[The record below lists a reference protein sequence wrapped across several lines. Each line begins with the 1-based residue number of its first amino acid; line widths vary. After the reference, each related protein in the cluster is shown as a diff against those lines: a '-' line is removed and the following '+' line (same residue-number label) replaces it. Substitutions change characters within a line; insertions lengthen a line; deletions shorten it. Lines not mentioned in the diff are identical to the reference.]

1 MKKFYFMILANLFI
15 FISFAEE
22 SGGRIME
29 KFLTVSKKNPH
40 YFADSNGK
48 TYIPIGLNLC
58 FYRPDFGLKNHNEA
72 ATFAKYR
79 EWFDKLSA
87 NGGNYARLWLGS
99 PFFDVM
105 PEEPG
110 VFSQRNLERI
120 KTVAR
125 YAEERNIKL
134 KITLEHFRTPLY
146 VKNGKGFQSSSFQ
159 APVYSRYAKTM
170 KEWCQSKE
178 CRRLYLAKA
187 KFIADAIGNS
197 PAVVAVD
204 LWNEIDAIGPTY
216 GYVGE
221 WSDYMLKE
229 LRKIFPRQMLLQ
241 NLGSHCNIYSY
252 ADYYYLSNVPRSE
265 YHQIHRYLDPGAE
278 MAICQAPVDILCADS
293 IREIRQ
299 FDHSKPIIL
308 AETGGV
314 KANHTGASVH
324 YDADKEGA
332 ILHDVL
338 FAPFFAGSAR
348 TGQIWHWDSYVERW
362 DLWWHFKRFAEAIKG
377 IDPVKE
383 EFRPGLMENRTCR
396 IYVLHGKT
404 HDLYW
409 LRDKSNTWENEF
421 VKKQKPG
428 MVGGFYLL
436 IWAIGEVD
444 AYFPW
449 EDRHVKPEIKDD
461 FFCKIPEF
469 RRSLVLRIKHNGQSR
484 YLGHISSVEKLKSRG
499 K

>member
-22 SGGRIME
+22 SGGRIVE

-120 KTVAR
+120 KTVVR

-146 VKNGKGFQSSSFQ
+146 VKNGKGFQSPSFQ

-187 KFIADAIGNS
+187 KFIADAIS
-197 PAVVAVD
+197 
-204 LWNEIDAIGPTY
+204 
-216 GYVGE
+216 
-221 WSDYMLKE
+221 
-229 LRKIFPRQMLLQ
+229 
-241 NLGSHCNIYSY
+241 
-252 ADYYYLSNVPRSE
+252 
-265 YHQIHRYLDPGAE
+265 
-278 MAICQAPVDILCADS
+278 
-293 IREIRQ
+293 
-299 FDHSKPIIL
+299 
-308 AETGGV
+308 
-314 KANHTGASVH
+314 
-324 YDADKEGA
+324 
-332 ILHDVL
+332 
-338 FAPFFAGSAR
+338 
-348 TGQIWHWDSYVERW
+348 
-362 DLWWHFKRFAEAIKG
+362 FKR
-377 IDPVKE
+377 
-383 EFRPGLMENRTCR
+383 RT
-396 IYVLHGKT
+396 L
-404 HDLYW
+404 
-409 LRDKSNTWENEF
+409 
-421 VKKQKPG
+421 
-428 MVGGFYLL
+428 
-436 IWAIGEVD
+436 A
-444 AYFPW
+444 
-449 EDRHVKPEIKDD
+449 
-461 FFCKIPEF
+461 
-469 RRSLVLRIKHNGQSR
+469 
-484 YLGHISSVEKLKSRG
+484 
-499 K
+499 